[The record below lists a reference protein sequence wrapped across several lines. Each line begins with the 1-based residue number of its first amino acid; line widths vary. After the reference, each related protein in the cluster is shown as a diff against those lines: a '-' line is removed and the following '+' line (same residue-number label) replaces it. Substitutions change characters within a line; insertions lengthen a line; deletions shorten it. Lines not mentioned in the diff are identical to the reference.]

1 MPKQKINEQIFALR
15 PFSPSSYFTDLQI
28 RGKIVRHSNK
38 MVILYALLG
47 HLSDIIIQTP
57 SAMPVRKTALWEE
70 TCFEL
75 FLAFV
80 GSSRYWEFNLSPSG
94 DWNVYRFDSYRQGIQ
109 EELTFTSLPVSVL
122 NKSHSLLL
130 SLEFNLDRI
139 GQANQTME
147 VAISA
152 VIKHKDDG
160 VSYWAL
166 THSGPQVDFHKR
178 DSFIIEL

>member
-1 MPKQKINEQIFALR
+1 MNEQIFALQ
-15 PFSPSSYFTDLQI
+15 PFSPSNGLSDLQM
-28 RGKIVRHSNK
+28 RGKIARHSNK
-38 MVILYALLG
+38 MVVHYALLG
-47 HLSDIIIQTP
+47 HLSEVIIQTP
-57 SAMPVRKTALWEE
+57 AAMPVRKTALWQE

-94 DWNVYRFDSYRQGIQ
+94 DWNVYRFDSHRQGME
-109 EELTFTSLPVSVL
+109 EELTFTALPVSVL

-139 GQANQTME
+139 GRANQAME
-147 VAISA
+147 VAICA

-160 VSYWAL
+160 ISYWAL
-166 THSGPQVDFHKR
+166 THGGPQIDFHKR
-178 DSFIIEL
+178 ENFIIEL